1 MCYHNVQLSRREVKQ
16 MKNSN
21 KYIRQYFMPPVCE
34 YDWVK
39 KDYIDKPPV
48 WCSVDLRD
56 GNQALIE
63 PMSLEEKIEFF
74 QMLVDIGFKEIEV
87 GFPAA
92 SETEYIFMRTLIE
105 RDMIPDDVTVQ
116 VLTQA
121 REHIIRKTFEAV
133 KGAPHAVIHLY
144 NSTSVAQR
152 EQVFK
157 KSKEQIKQL
166 AIDGAKLLK
175 TLADET
181 EGDFSFEY
189 SPESFHGT
197 EVDYAVEV
205 CNAVLDVWQ
214 PSADNKAIINIP
226 ATVETAMPHVFATQI
241 EYVSKNLKYRDNVVL
256 SLHPHND
263 RGTGVADAELGL
275 LAGADRIEGT
285 LFGNGER
292 TGNVDI
298 ITLAMNMYSHG
309 IDPGL
314 EFSNMPEIRDKYE
327 RLTRM
332 TVNARQPYAGDLVF
346 SAFSGSHQD
355 AIAKGMAWREEK
367 KLDKWTVPYL
377 PIDPIDVGRTYDGDV
392 IRINSQSGKGGV
404 SYILKQNFSIA
415 LPEKMREEVGYAV
428 KQVSDEEHKELSP
441 QWVYE
446 IFENNYIENTPYFN
460 ISECHFKQN
469 DGIMAEVTICC
480 GEKKTIVDANGNGRL
495 DAVSNTIKQYFGISY
510 ELSVYE
516 EHALSHGSSS
526 KAMAYVG
533 ITYDGRMYWGAG
545 IDEDI
550 IKASI
555 HALTVAV
562 NKLPQ
567 IGCNDNSKDD
577 RLMAMIN
584 FIQSNYQY
592 VTLEALAAKFHLSEP
607 YISKFIKDKS
617 GKTFGE
623 HVAYVRMKK
632 AKVLLKNG
640 NMTVENIALAVGY
653 QNVEHFNRLFKKMFE
668 MTPVQ
673 YRNSCR

>member
-1 MCYHNVQLSRREVKQ
+1 
-16 MKNSN
+16 MKNFD
-21 KYIRQYFMPPVCE
+21 KYERQYFLPPVCE

-39 KDYIDKPPV
+39 KDYIEKAPI

-63 PMSLEEKIEFF
+63 PMSLDEKLEFF

-92 SETEYIFMRTLIE
+92 SETEFIFMRTLIE

-121 REHIIRKTFEAV
+121 REHIIKKTFEAV

-157 KSKEQIKQL
+157 KDKEQIKKL
-166 AIDGAKLLK
+166 AVDGAELLK
-175 TLADET
+175 KLASET
-181 EGDFSFEY
+181 DGDFSFEY

-197 EVDYAVEV
+197 EVEYAVEV

-214 PSADNKAIINIP
+214 PSEKQKAIINIP

-263 RGTGVADAELGL
+263 RGCGVSDAELGL

-298 ITLAMNMYSHG
+298 ITLAMNMFSYG
-309 IDPGL
+309 IDPKL
-314 EFSNMPEIRDKYE
+314 DFANMPEIREKYE

-332 TVNARQPYAGDLVF
+332 QVNDRAPYAGDLVF

-367 KLDKWTVPYL
+367 QLKTWTVPYL
-377 PIDPIDVGRTYDGDV
+377 PIDPMDVGRTYDGDV
-392 IRINSQSGKGGV
+392 IRINSQSGKGGI
-404 SYILKQNFSIA
+404 SYILKQNFSISMPVA
-415 LPEKMREEVGYAV
+415 MREEVGYAV

-446 IFENNYIENTPYFN
+446 IFEENYVNRMPYFTVG
-460 ISECHFKQN
+460 ECHFKQN
-469 DGIMAEVTICC
+469 DGIMAEASINF
-480 GEKKTIVDANGNGRL
+480 GGKTTVVDANGNGRL
-495 DAVSNTIKQYFGISY
+495 DAVSNTLKQFFDISY
-510 ELSVYE
+510 ELSTYE

-526 KAMAYVG
+526 KAIAYVG
-533 ITYDGRMYWGAG
+533 ITCDGKNYWGVG
-545 IDEDI
+545 MDEDI

-555 HALTVAV
+555 SALVVAV

-567 IGCNDNSKDD
+567 IQQNEEGQDE
-577 RLMAMIN
+577 RLTAMLN
-584 FIQSNYQY
+584 YIQNNYQT
-592 VTLEALAAKFHLSEP
+592 VTLESVAEQFHLSEP
-607 YISKFIKDKS
+607 YVSKYIKDKS

-623 HVAYVRMKK
+623 HVAHIRMKR
-632 AKVLLKNG
+632 AKTLLKNG
-640 NMTVENIALAVGY
+640 NMTVENIAYAIGY
-653 QNVEHFNRLFKKMFE
+653 QNVEHFNRTFKKSFD
-668 MTPVQ
+668 MTPIQ
-673 YRNSCR
+673 YRNESREQK